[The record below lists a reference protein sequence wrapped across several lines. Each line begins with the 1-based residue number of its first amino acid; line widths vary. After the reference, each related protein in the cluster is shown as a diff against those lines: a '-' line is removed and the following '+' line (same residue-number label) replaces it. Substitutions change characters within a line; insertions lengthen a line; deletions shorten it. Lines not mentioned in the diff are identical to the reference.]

1 MTADEEG
8 PNGPDAPSGSEEK
21 GTPDAADLA
30 TERLLAAREAL
41 ARARVGASEKGF
53 RPGAPL
59 PRRRP
64 RAGDVGQGR
73 ARDAGRDPALLGE
86 QFDRL
91 LTDRGWQLEV
101 AAGAVMGRWREIVGE
116 DVAAHSEPVMY
127 AEGTLTVKA
136 DSTAWAT
143 QLRLLSSTLL
153 GRMEQVVG
161 ADVVTHLRVTGP
173 GSPSWS
179 HGRRSAPG
187 RGPRDTYG

>member
-1 MTADEEG
+1 MTGGDNGEDASEKNEAPGPAEESE
-8 PNGPDAPSGSEEK
+8 AP
-21 GTPDAADLA
+21 AQ
-30 TERLLAAREAL
+30 RLSAARAAL
-41 ARARVGASEKGF
+41 SRARVGASDRGF

-64 RAGDVGQGR
+64 RPGDIGQGR
-73 ARDAGRDPALLGE
+73 AHDSGRDPGLLGA

-91 LTDRGWQLEV
+91 LADRGWQLEV
-101 AAGAVMGRWREIVGE
+101 AAGAVMGRWREIVG
-116 DVAAHSEPVMY
+116 DDIAAHSEPVSY
-127 AEGTLTVKA
+127 EDGVLTIKA

-143 QLRLLSSTLL
+143 QLRWMSSTLL
-153 GRMEQVVG
+153 GRMEHVVG
-161 ADVVTHLRVTGP
+161 ADVVTELRVTGP

>member
-1 MTADEEG
+1 MTPSDDQG
-8 PNGPDAPSGSEEK
+8 SLDGPDGAREPDVSGAS
-21 GTPDAADLA
+21 TPADRLA
-30 TERLLAAREAL
+30 GAREAL
-41 ARARVGASEKGF
+41 ARARVGASAKGF

-59 PRRRP
+59 SKRRP
-64 RAGDVGQGR
+64 KPGDIGR
-73 ARDAGRDPALLGE
+73 GRPRDDGRDPALLGN

-91 LTDRGWQLEV
+91 LAERGWQLDV
-101 AAGAVMGRWREIVGE
+101 AAGAVMGRWREIVGD
-116 DVAAHSEPVMY
+116 DVAAHSEPVTY
-127 AEGTLTVKA
+127 ADGVLTVKA

-161 ADVVTHLRVTGP
+161 ADVVTELRVTGP

>member
-1 MTADEEG
+1 MTTGDGADEDRDGVETSGG
-8 PNGPDAPSGSEEK
+8 PGS
-21 GTPDAADLA
+21 A
-30 TERLLAAREAL
+30 TERLSAAREAL
-41 ARARVGASEKGF
+41 ARARVGASDKGF

-64 RAGDVGQGR
+64 KPGDIGQGR
-73 ARDAGRDPALLGE
+73 ATDSGRDPALIGA

-91 LTDRGWQLEV
+91 LADRGWQLEV

-116 DVAAHSEPVMY
+116 DVAAHSEPVSY
-127 AEGTLTVKA
+127 EEGVLTIKA

-143 QLRLLSSTLL
+143 QLRWMSSTLL
-153 GRMEQVVG
+153 GRMEHVVG
-161 ADVVTHLRVTGP
+161 PDAVTELRVTGP

>member
-1 MTADEEG
+1 MTVDDEDG
-8 PNGPDAPSGSEEK
+8 DI
-21 GTPDAADLA
+21 
-30 TERLLAAREAL
+30 TEPVDELDSPTLRLSAARDAL
-41 ARARVGASEKGF
+41 ARARVGASDKGF

-64 RAGDVGQGR
+64 RPGDIGQGR
-73 ARDAGRDPALLGE
+73 SHDNGRDPALLGE

-91 LTDRGWQLEV
+91 LADRGWQLEV
-101 AAGAVMGRWREIVGE
+101 AAGAIMGRWREIVGE
-116 DVAAHSEPVMY
+116 DVAAHSEPVSY
-127 AEGTLTVKA
+127 DDGVLSIKA

-143 QLRLLSSTLL
+143 QLRWMSSTLL
-153 GRMEQVVG
+153 GRMEHVVG
-161 ADVVTHLRVTGP
+161 ADVVTELRVTGP

>member
-1 MTADEEG
+1 MSTGDEM
-8 PNGPDAPSGSEEK
+8 PDDGVEHVDP
-21 GTPDAADLA
+21 PDAAA
-30 TERLLAAREAL
+30 ERLFAAREAL
-41 ARARVGASEKGF
+41 ARARVGASERGF

-64 RAGDVGQGR
+64 RPGDIGQGQ
-73 ARDAGRDPALLGE
+73 ARDTGRDPALIGE

-91 LTDRGWQLEV
+91 LADRGWQLEV

-116 DVAAHSEPVMY
+116 DVAAHSEPVSY
-127 AEGTLTVKA
+127 EEGVLTIKA

-143 QLRLLSSTLL
+143 QLRWMSSTLL
-153 GRMEQVVG
+153 GRMEHVVG
-161 ADVVTHLRVTGP
+161 ADVVIELRVTGP